1 MDQNPDHNKRRHL
14 NADEL
19 AADQPGYIPR
29 VGPPPGDDGLPVED
43 LPTRPMA
50 IPGANAPRPPQAGAP
65 QWAPRANQVAW
76 PPIPATR
83 PATPQAAPPPPAEAA
98 GAGSGPDTPSS
109 PYIPARPR
117 TGPTSTPPR
126 TGWVPP
132 AQLEQLEAEPARP
145 RGAGTPRPAAPQ
157 AAASQT
163 RRGGLLG
170 WVIGVVLGLVVLAL
184 AGLAALGGWYEG
196 QYNGRIYPGV
206 QVLGTDLGGQS
217 QDQARETLGAQ
228 IDAFVKQPV
237 VLAWGDKSWQPTPE
251 QLGLTVNLDRTIDQA
266 FAVGRAGDLPTN
278 WQQRLDA
285 RSTGYTVPLV
295 VGMNQAALQ
304 DYLEKEVAPQ
314 INQPLVEGEVWLQGE
329 QIHTT
334 PAQEGRELRVYD
346 ALTAVTNG
354 LAYLTTNRI
363 DLPVS
368 VSKPTVS
375 AEEIDQANRLLQTY
389 LSGPF
394 VGHAAG
400 KEFKLE
406 RKDISKLITL
416 AHNNDPAAPQHYTV
430 SWNDAKIHDMVVDDW
445 STDIDHGAQSAR
457 FDWNNGQLSVIKES
471 EQGVELQ
478 ITDTIKVLK
487 DALSTID
494 KRTVDLPVQ
503 TLEPKVS
510 SKDIDKLQIKQEI
523 GHGLSTFQ
531 GSSESRAT
539 NIRVGAAYLNGAVIA
554 PGETFSILDTIAPIT
569 LDRGY
574 VEGYVIA
581 AERTQKGVGGGTCQV
596 STTTF
601 RAAFWAGLE
610 IAERNAH
617 AYRVGVYEA
626 LGEPVGF
633 DAAVFDPGVDLKIVN
648 NSPGYVLIKTSTAN
662 NELNVWF
669 YGTPLADEVKLTGPQ
684 ITNRVDPPADVY
696 QLDPNL
702 PAGAKRQVETARQGL
717 DVTIGRQII
726 KDGKVIGEDSFF
738 SHFQAWPNWYLVA
751 PGVQTP
757 SPPRPPDPTIQN

>member
-1 MDQNPDHNKRRHL
+1 
-14 NADEL
+14 
-19 AADQPGYIPR
+19 
-29 VGPPPGDDGLPVED
+29 
-43 LPTRPMA
+43 
-50 IPGANAPRPPQAGAP
+50 
-65 QWAPRANQVAW
+65 
-76 PPIPATR
+76 
-83 PATPQAAPPPPAEAA
+83 
-98 GAGSGPDTPSS
+98 
-109 PYIPARPR
+109 
-117 TGPTSTPPR
+117 
-126 TGWVPP
+126 VPP
-132 AQLEQLEAEPARP
+132 EQLESLEAAPARP
-145 RGAGTPRPAAPQ
+145 RGAGTPPPAAPHV
-157 AAASQT
+157 AASQI

-170 WVIGVVLGLVVLAL
+170 WIVGVALGLIVLVLAG
-184 AGLAALGGWYEG
+184 AVALGGWYEG
-196 QYNGRIYPGV
+196 QYSGRIYPGV
-206 QVLGTDLGGQS
+206 RVLGTDLGGQT

-228 IDAFVKQPV
+228 IDAFVQQPV
-237 VLAWGDKSWQPTPE
+237 VLAWSDKSWQPTPD
-251 QLGLTVNLDRTIDQA
+251 QLGLTVNLDRTIDRA

-278 WQQRLDA
+278 WRERLDA
-285 RSTGYTVPLV
+285 RNTGYTVPLV
-295 VGMNQAALQ
+295 VGMDQAKLQ
-304 DYLEKEVAPQ
+304 AYLETEVAPQ

-354 LAYLTTNRI
+354 LAYLTTNHI
-363 DLPVS
+363 ELPVT
-368 VSKPTVS
+368 VNKPIVS
-375 AEEIDQANRLLQTY
+375 AEEIDQANRQLQTY

-400 KEFKLE
+400 KEFRLE
-406 RKDISKLITL
+406 NKDISRLITL
-416 AHNNDPAAPQHYTV
+416 AHNTDPAAPQHYTV
-430 SWNDAKIHDMVVDDW
+430 AWNDAKIHDMVVDDW

-471 EQGVELQ
+471 EQGVQLQ

-510 SKDIDKLQIKQEI
+510 SNDIDKLQIKQEI
-523 GHGLSTFQ
+523 GHGVTTFQ
-531 GSSESRAT
+531 GSSVERAT
-539 NIRVGAAYLNGAVIA
+539 NIRVGAAFLNGAVIA

-601 RAAFWAGLE
+601 RAAFWAGLD
-610 IAERNAH
+610 IVERNAH

-633 DAAVFDPGVDLKIVN
+633 DAAVFDPGVDLKFRN

-684 ITNRVDPPADVY
+684 ISNEVDPPPDVY

-702 PAGAKRQVETARQGL
+702 PPGGKRQVETARKGL
-717 DVTIGRQII
+717 DVTLGRQII
-726 KDGKVIGEDSFF
+726 KDGQVIGEDSFF
-738 SHFQAWPNWYLVA
+738 SHFEAWPNWYLVA

>member
-1 MDQNPDHNKRRHL
+1 LNKRRHL
-14 NADEL
+14 DTGDLPA
-19 AADQPGYIPR
+19 
-29 VGPPPGDDGLPVED
+29 DDGLPVED
-43 LPTRPMA
+43 MPTRPMA
-50 IPGANAPRPPQAGAP
+50 LPSTPAPRPASGSPP
-65 QWAPRANQVAW
+65 QWAPRANEIAW
-76 PPIPATR
+76 SPRGSTPRSGAAPVPPAPAPTESGG
-83 PATPQAAPPPPAEAA
+83 ATP
-98 GAGSGPDTPSS
+98 GT

-117 TGPTSTPPR
+117 TGPTPTPPR

-132 AQLEQLEAEPARP
+132 EHLESLDAAPARP
-145 RGAGTPRPAAPQ
+145 RGAGPPQVAAPQ

-163 RRGGLLG
+163 RRGGVLG
-170 WVIGVVLGLVVLAL
+170 WIVGVVLGLVVLVL
-184 AGLAALGGWYEG
+184 AGAVALGGWYEG
-196 QYNGRIYPGV
+196 QYSGRIYPGV
-206 QVLGTDLGGQS
+206 RVLGTDLGGQT

-237 VLAWGDKSWQPTPE
+237 VLAWGDKTWQPTPE
-251 QLGLTVNLDRTIDQA
+251 QLGLTVNLDRTIDRA
-266 FAVGRAGDLPTN
+266 FAVGRAGDLPAN
-278 WQQRLDA
+278 WRERLDA
-285 RSTGYTVPLV
+285 RNNGTTVPLV
-295 VGMNQAALQ
+295 VGMDQATLQ
-304 DYLEKEVAPQ
+304 AYLETEVAPQ

-363 DLPVS
+363 ELPVT
-368 VSKPTVS
+368 VTQPVVS
-375 AEEIDQANRLLQTY
+375 AAEVDQANRQLQTY

-394 VGHAAG
+394 VAHAAG
-400 KEFKLE
+400 KEFTLQG
-406 RKDISKLITL
+406 KDISKLITL
-416 AHNNDPAAPQHYTV
+416 AHNTDPAAPQHYTV
-430 SWNDAKIHDMVVDDW
+430 TWNDAKMHDVALDW

-457 FDWNNGQLSVIKES
+457 FDWNNGQLTVIKES
-471 EQGVELQ
+471 EQGVQLL
-478 ITDTIKVLK
+478 ITDTIQVMK
-487 DALSTID
+487 DALNTID

-503 TLEPKVS
+503 ILEPKVS

-523 GHGLSTFQ
+523 GHGVSTFQ

-539 NIRVGAAYLNGAVIA
+539 NIRVGAAFLNGAVIA

-601 RAAFWAGLE
+601 RAAFWAGLD
-610 IAERNAH
+610 ITERNAH

-633 DAAVFDPGVDLKIVN
+633 DAAVFDPGVDLKFRN

-684 ITNRVDPPADVY
+684 ISNRVAPPPDVY

-702 PAGAKRQVETARQGL
+702 PAGGKRQVETAREGL

-726 KDGKVIGEDSFF
+726 KDGQVVSEDSFF
-738 SHFQAWPNWYLVA
+738 SHFEAWPTL
-751 PGVQTP
+751 
-757 SPPRPPDPTIQN
+757 